1 MRSCALTVSAG
12 RSAANAAPQPE
23 HRPGRCS
30 TTSSGVSLSTRLW
43 PSCPGLAPPGLDLSR
58 CFLRS
63 LEGGLGGG
71 PGVFSGRCR
80 RRTSSISSSWLRRSS
95 SPRPIPPLN
104 QQKPPASRAWVIA
117 WRVWQRHMDGGRFGF
132 LGETTATPAMPRLYG
147 WSPRGERLVD
157 AAPFGHWKT
166 TTVVAGLRAR
176 GIIAPFVLDGPMT
189 GAVFRAYVEQ
199 VLAPAL
205 EPGDVVAM
213 DNLAVYKVAGVQEAI
228 WAAGASVLYLP
239 SYSPDFNPIEQLF
252 AKLKALLRKAAAR
265 TQNALWETI
274 GTLLDDFTPAECQN
288 YIVHSGYEFV

>member
-1 MRSCALTVSAG
+1 MGGGLCVFCAE
-12 RSAANAAPQPE
+12 P
-23 HRPGRCS
+23 
-30 TTSSGVSLSTRLW
+30 
-43 PSCPGLAPPGLDLSR
+43 APP
-58 CFLRS
+58 
-63 LEGGLGGG
+63 
-71 PGVFSGRCR
+71 PG
-80 RRTSSISSSWLRRSS
+80 
-95 SPRPIPPLN
+95 
-104 QQKPPASRAWVIA
+104 
-117 WRVWQRHMDGGRFGF
+117 
-132 LGETTATPAMPRLYG
+132 MPRLSG

-157 AAPFGHWKT
+157 AVPAGHWKT
-166 TTVVAGLRAR
+166 TTVVAGLGGG

-205 EPGDVVAM
+205 EPGHVVAM
-213 DNLAVYKVAGVQEAI
+213 DNLAVHKVAGVQEASR
-228 WAAGASVLYLP
+228 AAGASVFYLP